1 MEMSENLNTDKTAF
15 EKERQELNLL
25 VKRGVKF
32 DVTSK
37 IRKKDKGLNRIFR
50 KSKIVEETVFYMI
63 KEPTLSVLDRMSDIW
78 LDMDVNEELM
88 KDESVLIEAKRIVKE
103 NTRRMARIV
112 AIAVLGEDYHITEVS
127 KSGKIKRLN
136 DDKELNRLT
145 DIFFHSIKPS
155 KLVTLST
162 AIINMSNLGDFL
174 ASMRLMSG
182 ARTTQPRKDRIE

>member
-1 MEMSENLNTDKTAF
+1 MDENLNTEKSAF

-37 IRKKDKGLNRIFR
+37 VRKKDKGLMGFFR
-50 KSKIVEETVFYMI
+50 KRRISEETVFYII
-63 KEPTLSVLDRMSDIW
+63 KEPTLSVLDRLSDIW
-78 LDMDVNEELM
+78 LEMDVNEELM
-88 KDESVLIEAKRIVKE
+88 KDDAVLIEAKRIAKKNVM
-103 NTRRMARIV
+103 RMARIV
-112 AIAVLGEDYHITEVS
+112 AIAVLGEDYHITEFS
-127 KSGKIKRLN
+127 RSGKIKRHN
-136 DDKELNRLT
+136 DDKELDRLT
-145 DIFFHSIKPS
+145 DIFFHSVKPS

-162 AIINMSNLGDFL
+162 TIINMSNLGDFL